1 MMGEVY
7 LGTTRRGATKIN
19 LLPMTVSQLKTSEKD
34 GYVSMQV
41 TFGKHNKKREIAFTD
56 ELSVGTVIAPRDV
69 IQVGSICTVCATSKG
84 KGFSGVVKRWGFA
97 GGPRTHGQSDRLRA
111 PGSIGQGTTPGRIHK
126 GKKMAGHMGGGTTT
140 RKGVLV
146 VAYNPQDNS
155 IWVTGPV
162 PGARNSLVR
171 LDVVDKKESIDL
183 TYISGGM
190 PVVPSQPTSVV
201 EETT

>member
-1 MMGEVY
+1 MTTTIYGHKVMMGEVY

-19 LLPMTVSQLKTSEKD
+19 LLPMTVSQIKSSEKD
-34 GYVSMQV
+34 GYTSVQVS
-41 TFGKHNKKREIAFTD
+41 FGKKLKKREITFTD
-56 ELSVGTVIAPRDV
+56 GLSVGTVIAPQDV
-69 IQVGSICTVCATSKG
+69 IQVGSICTICATSKG

-146 VAYNPQDNS
+146 VAYNIEDNS

-162 PGARNSLVR
+162 PGSRNSLVR
-171 LDVVDKKESIDL
+171 LDVTGHQEVA
-183 TYISGGM
+183 
-190 PVVPSQPTSVV
+190 
-201 EETT
+201 